1 MRTDQS
7 KHESAVVYDAVV
19 TIRDAQ
25 ARGVA
30 RGLIQSHIGPD
41 QKVIDMPSFNA
52 ALVRAL
58 KDARMQGQ
66 DDCGVLTLT

>member
-1 MRTDQS
+1 MRSDQF
-7 KHESAVVYDAVV
+7 ESTTPVVLDAVV
-19 TIRDAQ
+19 SIRDSQ

-41 QKVIDMPSFNA
+41 NKVIDMPSFNT

>member
-1 MRTDQS
+1 MRSDQS
-7 KHESAVVYDAVV
+7 ESMTAVGPYAVVA
-19 TIRDAQ
+19 IRDSQ

-41 QKVIDMPSFNA
+41 HKVIDMQSFNA

-58 KDARMQGQ
+58 KAARMQGQ
-66 DDCGVLTLT
+66 DDCGVLTLR